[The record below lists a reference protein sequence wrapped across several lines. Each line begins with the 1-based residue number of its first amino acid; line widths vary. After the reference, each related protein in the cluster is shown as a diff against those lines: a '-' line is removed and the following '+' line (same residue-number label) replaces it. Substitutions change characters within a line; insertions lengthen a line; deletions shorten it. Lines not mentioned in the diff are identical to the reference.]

1 MWTEMIRSKVSK
13 CQISCFI
20 STLSPIF
27 DTRDFIILLVGKWT
41 TLITALKIVK
51 REVVRFCCL
60 FISLFWTALLAI
72 SVLRF
77 VPVSTWF
84 IISCFS
90 IYNNTLSQTL
100 HQHDQAPCEILS
112 KTSSFLFFY
121 GNWFSFMIWI
131 SATKQF
137 LNQGLHSP
145 IMYCPAN
152 FSKHAVSALGHLNKL
167 SFSNITYLASFFFLP
182 KSMQFLHWALYYI
195 SNFILISSCKF
206 FSVWPSITAL
216 TRTNA
221 PLLAWQWV
229 SLLPNT
235 TGFIL
240 IGLPHRHFLWSIF
253 FSRNIC

>member
-1 MWTEMIRSKVSK
+1 MIKLPVRSWVK
-13 CQISCFI
+13 
-20 STLSPIF
+20 
-27 DTRDFIILLVGKWT
+27 LV
-41 TLITALKIVK
+41 
-51 REVVRFCCL
+51 L
-60 FISLFWTALLAI
+60 FF
-72 SVLRF
+72 
-77 VPVSTWF
+77 
-84 IISCFS
+84 
-90 IYNNTLSQTL
+90 
-100 HQHDQAPCEILS
+100 
-112 KTSSFLFFY
+112 FFY

-152 FSKHAVSALGHLNKL
+152 FSKMHAVSALGHLNKL
-167 SFSNITYLASFFFLP
+167 NLISNITYPASFFFRP

-195 SNFILISSCKF
+195 SNFILISPCKF
-206 FSVWPSITAL
+206 FSVWPSITTL

-240 IGLPHRHFLWSIF
+240 IGSPHRHFLWSIF

>member
-1 MWTEMIRSKVSK
+1 MIRSKVSK

-77 VPVSTWF
+77 VPVLTWF
-84 IISCFS
+84 IISCINMIKLPVGSWVKLVLF
-90 IYNNTLSQTL
+90 
-100 HQHDQAPCEILS
+100 
-112 KTSSFLFFY
+112 FFFY

-152 FSKHAVSALGHLNKL
+152 FSKMHAVSALGHLNKFNL
-167 SFSNITYLASFFFLP
+167 ISNITYPASFFFQNPCSFCTELCT
-182 KSMQFLHWALYYI
+182 KSQ
-195 SNFILISSCKF
+195 ILF
-206 FSVWPSITAL
+206 
-216 TRTNA
+216 
-221 PLLAWQWV
+221 
-229 SLLPNT
+229 
-235 TGFIL
+235 
-240 IGLPHRHFLWSIF
+240 
-253 FSRNIC
+253 

>member
-1 MWTEMIRSKVSK
+1 MIRSKVSK

-41 TLITALKIVK
+41 TLIT
-51 REVVRFCCL
+51 C
-60 FISLFWTALLAI
+60 
-72 SVLRF
+72 
-77 VPVSTWF
+77 
-84 IISCFS
+84 
-90 IYNNTLSQTL
+90 
-100 HQHDQAPCEILS
+100 
-112 KTSSFLFFY
+112 
-121 GNWFSFMIWI
+121 
-131 SATKQF
+131 
-137 LNQGLHSP
+137 SP

-167 SFSNITYLASFFFLP
+167 SFSNITYPASFFFLP
-182 KSMQFLHWALYYI
+182 KSMQFLHWALYSI
-195 SNFILISSCKF
+195 SNFILISPCKF

-240 IGLPHRHFLWSIF
+240 IGLPHRHYLWSIF

>member
-77 VPVSTWF
+77 VPVLTWF
-84 IISCFS
+84 IISCINMIKLPVGSWVKLVLF
-90 IYNNTLSQTL
+90 
-100 HQHDQAPCEILS
+100 
-112 KTSSFLFFY
+112 FFFY

-167 SFSNITYLASFFFLP
+167 SFSNIMYPASFFFLP
-182 KSMQFLHWALYYI
+182 KPMQFLHWALY
-195 SNFILISSCKF
+195 
-206 FSVWPSITAL
+206 
-216 TRTNA
+216 
-221 PLLAWQWV
+221 
-229 SLLPNT
+229 
-235 TGFIL
+235 
-240 IGLPHRHFLWSIF
+240 
-253 FSRNIC
+253 